1 MSKTELESKSLTPL
15 EFFEEKKKYIS
26 NQYNKAADKRD
37 FWIKKNKY
45 YYDYLTKVLRCIVEP
60 QSKVLQIKC
69 ETGYFLN
76 AVNVVPRVMALLTLK
91 EFFPQKGGQIG
102 HYVLLV

>member
-1 MSKTELESKSLTPL
+1 MSKTELKSKSLTPL

-76 AVNVVPRVMALLTLK
+76 AVN
-91 EFFPQKGGQIG
+91 PQYGLGIDSSEKK
-102 HYVLLV
+102 